1 VTSDHH
7 GAIDQQISALFSEPV
22 YGCNQQQKQQ
32 KLLPIFTEL
41 HHLHIKHCSEYA
53 NIFANI
59 SVAEDSFSDTPAA
72 DGSAGSIKDLSELP
86 YLAVRLFKHLD
97 LLSIEQHDIFKTL
110 NSSGTSGQN
119 PARIYLDK
127 ATSARQSKTLV
138 KILQHSI
145 GKQRL
150 PMLII
155 DSPSVL
161 RDKSQFSARGA
172 GIQGLSFFGRD
183 HTYALHDDM
192 KPNWAAIEAF
202 EQKYQGQPVLIFGF
216 TFMLWLYFVKPLLE
230 SGRIF
235 NFQQGIVLHSG
246 GWKKLEAQKVDNIA
260 FKQALKKVA
269 GLTKVHNFYGMAEQV
284 GSVFVECQ
292 KGHLH
297 APLFADVIVRD
308 PFTLLP
314 SEIGEQGILQVLS
327 VLPTSYPGQS
337 LLTEDLGSIIGIDD
351 CPCGQKG
358 KYFQVTGRLPKTE
371 VRGCSDTHGTAIV

>member
-1 VTSDHH
+1 MNSDYHYS
-7 GAIDQQISALFSEPV
+7 IDQQINDLLNEPV
-22 YGCNQQQKQQ
+22 YAFNQQQKQQ
-32 KLLPIFTEL
+32 KLLPIFTAL
-41 HHLHIKHCSEYA
+41 HQLHLKHCQQYA
-53 NIFANI
+53 NIVSDSPI
-59 SVAEDSFSDTPAA
+59 VSFSKLA
-72 DGSAGSIKDLSELP
+72 DLP

-97 LLSIEQHDIFKTL
+97 LLSVEQKDIFKIL
-110 NSSGTSGQN
+110 NSSGTTGQN
-119 PARIYLDK
+119 PARIYLDR

-138 KILQHSI
+138 KILQHNI

-161 RDKSQFSARGA
+161 RDKSQFNARGA

-183 HTYALHDDM
+183 HTYALDDDM
-192 KPNWAAIEAF
+192 QPNWAVIEAF
-202 EQKYQGQPVLIFGF
+202 EQKYHGQPVLIFGF

-230 SGRIF
+230 SDRTI

-246 GWKKLEAQKVDNIA
+246 GWKKLEAQKVDNKT
-260 FKQALKKVA
+260 FKQALNKTA
-269 GLTKVHNFYGMAEQV
+269 GLTKAHNFYGMAEQV
-284 GSVFVECQ
+284 GSIFVDCQ
-292 KGHLH
+292 QGHLH

-314 SEIGEQGILQVLS
+314 SEIGQQGIVQVLS
-327 VLPTSYPGQS
+327 VLPTSYPGHS
-337 LLTEDLGSIIGIDD
+337 LLTEDLGRIIGIDD

>member
-1 VTSDHH
+1 MSSAIHDS
-7 GAIDQQISALFSEPV
+7 IDQQINALLNEPV
-22 YGCNQQQKQQ
+22 YGLNQQQKEQ
-32 KLLPIFTEL
+32 KLLPLFNQL
-41 HHLHIKHCSEYA
+41 HQFHLEHCNEYSK
-53 NIFANI
+53 I
-59 SVAEDSFSDTPAA
+59 VSDHPAGPFGNLA
-72 DGSAGSIKDLSELP
+72 DLP
-86 YLAVRLFKHLD
+86 YLAVRLFKHLN
-97 LLSIEQHDIFKTL
+97 LLSVEQKDIFKTL
-110 NSSGTSGQN
+110 NSSGTTGQN
-119 PARIYLDK
+119 PARIYLDR

-183 HTYALHDDM
+183 HTYALYDDM
-192 KPNWAAIEAF
+192 QPNWSAIEAF

-216 TFMLWLYFVKPLLE
+216 TFMLWLYFVEPLLE
-230 SGRIF
+230 SGRIM

-246 GWKKLEAQKVDNIA
+246 GWKKLEAQKVDNKA
-260 FKQALKKVA
+260 FKQALNQIA
-269 GLTKVHNFYGMAEQV
+269 GLSKVHNFYGMAEQV

-292 KGHLH
+292 QGHLH

-314 SEIGEQGILQVLS
+314 SEIGQQGILQVLS
-327 VLPTSYPGQS
+327 ILPTSYPGQS

-351 CPCGQKG
+351 CLCGQKG
-358 KYFQVTGRLPKTE
+358 KYFKVTGRLPKTE
-371 VRGCSDTHGTAIV
+371 VRGCSDTHGAGIV